1 MSFDLSWNLLED
13 GAGQLVFGLWG
24 LELMIIM
31 CGIENPSRNVLFEIF
46 NIIIIAI
53 LLHFNNSAAVYLLTN
68 KLDDVPGGL
77 LVATAEPGLVTVQ
90 LLHDAHVALPDPHQD
105 HADRQLAQS
114 DEDPLSV
121 LDVSDPAIRDEEDHS
136 VLHL

>member
-1 MSFDLSWNLLED
+1 M
-13 GAGQLVFGLWG
+13 
-24 LELMIIM
+24 
-31 CGIENPSRNVLFEIF
+31 
-46 NIIIIAI
+46 
-53 LLHFNNSAAVYLLTN
+53 YLLTN

-114 DEDPLSV
+114 DEDPLGV

-136 VLHL
+136 VLHLWPGPHGVISCVLQNLSIAGGLTKRNWNDLLMIHPKVQIILPLFNVAL